1 MRYIYDGNENEN
13 YDIYTSFGQHLVEVV
28 THEDQVMAMVE
39 AMNEID
45 ENYSETQIIELF
57 EADGFGFDNIMAD
70 LQNNPSDFT
79 DVQIVKI
86 QNAFRR
92 DAEINGW

>member
-1 MRYIYDGNENEN
+1 MRYCHENNENESFN
-13 YDIYTSFGQHLVEVV
+13 IKTLFGQHLVEVV
-28 THEDQVMAMVE
+28 ADEEQVANIVE

-45 ENYSETQIIELF
+45 EKYSETQVIELF

-70 LQNNPSDFT
+70 LQNNPNDFT